1 MSEYTTYV
9 RRRHRKDTRRSV
21 LPVHDPAWQKAGS
34 KMIVYILFNPVD
46 NLCLRT
52 LVKGTL
58 RRVEHLLHDMLFTA
72 GKDEIDIRNKLY
84 IRTNQSLETF
94 LRIFRN
100 LLEFVNGDIAPLFG

>member
-9 RRRHRKDTRRSV
+9 RRGIVKIPEGLFFQFTT
-21 LPVHDPAWQKAGS
+21 LLGKKAGS

>member
-1 MSEYTTYV
+1 
-9 RRRHRKDTRRSV
+9 
-21 LPVHDPAWQKAGS
+21 
-34 KMIVYILFNPVD
+34 MIVYILFNPVD

-84 IRTNQSLETF
+84 IRTNQ
-94 LRIFRN
+94 RN
-100 LLEFVNGDIAPLFG
+100 LSPDIPQSVGIRQWRYSTAFRMIAGSRISP